1 MLAIVFGIY
10 VLFVRLPK
18 KSEMVGQ
25 IDGKVSRRA
34 DGMGGMVSRWR
45 FVMLYVNPL
54 DDAAIAR
61 IRIHD
66 KKSVTDR
73 LPDLQFCTIPMYV
86 SQKICAATRTVTVM
100 AGSLLL
106 ASGIRH
112 NKQRIERPEM
122 RLFKLIHECSFRSDP
137 KRWHYLLSNR
147 YSR

>member
-1 MLAIVFGIY
+1 
-10 VLFVRLPK
+10 
-18 KSEMVGQ
+18 
-25 IDGKVSRRA
+25 
-34 DGMGGMVSRWR
+34 
-45 FVMLYVNPL
+45 MLYVDPL

-86 SQKICAATRTVTVM
+86 GQKICSNQNRDQVM

-112 NKQRIERPEM
+112 NKQRSGARAATTPS
-122 RLFKLIHECSFRSDP
+122 LPS
-137 KRWHYLLSNR
+137 
-147 YSR
+147 